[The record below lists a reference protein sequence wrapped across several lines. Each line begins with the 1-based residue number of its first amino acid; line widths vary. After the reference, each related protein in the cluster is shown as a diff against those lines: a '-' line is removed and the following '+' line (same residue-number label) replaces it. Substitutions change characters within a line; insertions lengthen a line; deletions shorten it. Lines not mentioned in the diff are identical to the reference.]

1 MIIFFL
7 IAVFLAVRY
16 IKLKKRKVVYSAP
29 VPVLAPG
36 DLLRIAQERERAE
49 KEREREAKQAER
61 EKAAQ
66 EKKEAAIAQAQADIA
81 YYKKR
86 LKSLYVQLAA
96 AQDEL
101 YMAKQNC
108 EYDATMNQRWVVVTE
123 PTVKRH
129 IDERDKALKKV
140 MTIETHIHTA
150 EKNLFKAQRI
160 SRG

>member
-1 MIIFFL
+1 MIIFLL
-7 IAVFLAVRY
+7 IAAILAVRY
-16 IKLKKRKVVYSAP
+16 IRPKKPKVVYSAP
-29 VPVLAPG
+29 VLTPG

-49 KEREREAKQAER
+49 KERERE
-61 EKAAQ
+61 KAAK
-66 EKKEAAIAQAQADIA
+66 EKKEAAIAQAQEDIP
-81 YYKKR
+81 YYENR
-86 LKSLYVQLAA
+86 LESLYTQLAA

-101 YMAKQNC
+101 YKAKKNC
-108 EYDATMNQRWVVVTE
+108 EYDAMMNQYGGVVTE